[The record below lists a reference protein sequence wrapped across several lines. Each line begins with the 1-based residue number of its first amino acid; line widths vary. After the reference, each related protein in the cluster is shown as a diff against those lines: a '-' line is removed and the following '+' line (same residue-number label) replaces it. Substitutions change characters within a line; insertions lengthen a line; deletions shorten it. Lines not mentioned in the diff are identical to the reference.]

1 MPTPID
7 FAPSTT
13 ARSLRGVHR
22 WAWATLAFFI
32 LVVLEGA
39 VVRATSSGAGCGAH
53 WPLCNNEIIPHHPRL
68 ATVIEFT
75 HRSLT
80 GISTAMFTLLIGW
93 TFYATPRRHP
103 ARRTAVAAGLLLL
116 SEGALGAVLVL
127 KGLVENNI
135 SALRVVMQSVHFTN
149 TLLLLGATAATAVL
163 LEPLVSDAG
172 NAGPLSSTQLGPG
185 ATRPELRTWAPG
197 TAAEPRS
204 QRKLRLAALLAILA
218 TILTGATG
226 SLAALADTLYPSPD
240 LRTALAADFAAHSPL
255 LIRMRWMHPASSGL
269 AALTSI
275 ALALYLARAGHR
287 RTSNLL
293 LINLAA
299 QFVLGIADVLLLA
312 PTWLQVL
319 HLLSADIFWITLI
332 AIATRLM
339 LACPPSARYRG
350 TRHRLTR
357 LSSSTCSPA
366 KTSTIASQKH
376 G

>member
-1 MPTPID
+1 MATHVSPPAHLTPT
-7 FAPSTT
+7 
-13 ARSLRGVHR
+13 RSPRVIYRGVHR

-80 GISTAMFTLLIGW
+80 GISTAMFALLIGW

-127 KGLVENNI
+127 KGLVENNT

-163 LEPLVSDAG
+163 LGTPQPL
-172 NAGPLSSTQLGPG
+172 
-185 ATRPELRTWAPG
+185 
-197 TAAEPRS
+197 TADESAHS
-204 QRKLRLAALLAILA
+204 HTRLAAWLSIAA

-226 SLAALADTLYPSPD
+226 SLAALADTLFPSPN
-240 LRTALAADFAAHSPL
+240 LRTALAADFAANSPL

-269 AALTSI
+269 AALISI
-275 ALALYLARAGHR
+275 ALAVYLARAGNR
-287 RTSNLL
+287 RLSNLL

-319 HLLSADIFWITLI
+319 HLFGADIFWITLVV
-332 AIATRLM
+332 IATRLTWHK
-339 LACPPSARYRG
+339 PSFHRIGSAPSSATAAR
-350 TRHRLTR
+350 
-357 LSSSTCSPA
+357 
-366 KTSTIASQKH
+366 
-376 G
+376 